1 MGKLKMAAVVAT
13 GILFMVLA
21 CVFGVQG
28 SRNKAIDLEQAVEM
42 AESDIH
48 VQENGGLICFQI
60 WRMRSCSMTDMR
72 RKFCRGLLTAAVVRE
87 ILRMHTLPFQRLQ
100 KHTRS

>member
-42 AESDIH
+42 AESDSH
-48 VQENGGLICFQI
+48 VQEKK
-60 WRMRSCSMTDMR
+60 T
-72 RKFCRGLLTAAVVRE
+72 V
-87 ILRMHTLPFQRLQ
+87 
-100 KHTRS
+100 

>member
-48 VQENGGLICFQI
+48 VQEK
-60 WRMRSCSMTDMR
+60 R
-72 RKFCRGLLTAAVVRE
+72 RFDLLPNLADA